1 MEKKTTVIRR
11 RKTANARSGLELLMT
26 SGNLAG
32 KRFMVPPEG
41 LRLGRREECEIRVD
55 DRLVSLVHCLFE
67 ELYGE
72 LRVTDLASKN
82 GTYLNGFRLSSQSA
96 KLSKD
101 DIVAVGDTVS
111 MGMAECAQEFV

>member
-1 MEKKTTVIRR
+1 MEKKSTVIRK
-11 RKTANARSGLELLMT
+11 RKTANAKSGLELLMT

-32 KRFMVPPEG
+32 KRFTVPPEG

-82 GTYLNGFRLSSQSA
+82 GTYLNGLRLSAQSA

-101 DIVAVGDTVS
+101 DILAVGDTILTVAAHES
-111 MGMAECAQEFV
+111 QTP